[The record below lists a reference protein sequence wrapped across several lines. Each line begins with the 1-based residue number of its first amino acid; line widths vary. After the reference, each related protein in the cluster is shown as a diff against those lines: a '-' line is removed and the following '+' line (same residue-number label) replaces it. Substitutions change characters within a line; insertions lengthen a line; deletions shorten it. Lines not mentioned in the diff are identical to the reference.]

1 MFPNYQMILPLAEV
15 TASTAFLLPPLLPS
29 TDVEALGEFEDAVS
43 HPCFVFLHSGTPSL
57 EGHLPEGDSAAR
69 GQVPAGACA
78 RTEPAHRSQGV
89 PPVPRPGQLTPPGM
103 PLCGRWPQRIP
114 TLSGGSPALPIYGT
128 PNHRPLC
135 SSSECTESTCR
146 YDRRRLTVIRG
157 GARTRW
163 STGRCARA
171 TQASPRRGRW
181 CFSSFAMVNNLEHS
195 WHAAVLRRVHVGLV
209 TFLGSVQGAVQP
221 CRKWR
226 PSGGV
231 TPLCAPFPHI
241 VPHLQGPGSLCSPS
255 SCLHLLDSRLDQ
267 RRRVL

>member
-1 MFPNYQMILPLAEV
+1 
-15 TASTAFLLPPLLPS
+15 
-29 TDVEALGEFEDAVS
+29 
-43 HPCFVFLHSGTPSL
+43 
-57 EGHLPEGDSAAR
+57 
-69 GQVPAGACA
+69 
-78 RTEPAHRSQGV
+78 
-89 PPVPRPGQLTPPGM
+89 M
-103 PLCGRWPQRIP
+103 PLCGCWPQRIP

-209 TFLGSVQGAVQP
+209 TFLGSVQGRSALSKVETERWRNTAVRSVSTHSP
-221 CRKWR
+221 ASAGTREFMF
-226 PSGGV
+226 
-231 TPLCAPFPHI
+231 PF
-241 VPHLQGPGSLCSPS
+241 
-255 SCLHLLDSRLDQ
+255 LLLA
-267 RRRVL
+267 LA